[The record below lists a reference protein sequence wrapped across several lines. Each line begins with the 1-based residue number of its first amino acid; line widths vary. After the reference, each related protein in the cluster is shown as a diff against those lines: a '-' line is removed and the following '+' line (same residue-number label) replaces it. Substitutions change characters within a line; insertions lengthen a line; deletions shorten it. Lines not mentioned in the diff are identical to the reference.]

1 MRRPRGQP
9 ACERRPAAR
18 RGDRRRRSSGP
29 ALDGVGAGRIG
40 SSLARGIA
48 EAGACDGDVFVT
60 TRSGSPSTRT
70 EGLSLISNVDG
81 ATRAGYVFICTK
93 PQDTAVLIDEI
104 RDDLRPDAVVVSF
117 VSGLTT
123 QWFAA

>member
-1 MRRPRGQP
+1 MRRRCLRHHQVGKSFNSHRGLVS
-9 ACERRPAAR
+9 
-18 RGDRRRRSSGP
+18 D
-29 ALDGVGAGRIG
+29 L
-40 SSLARGIA
+40 
-48 EAGACDGDVFVT
+48 
-60 TRSGSPSTRT
+60 
-70 EGLSLISNVDG
+70 VDG